1 MPTQFL
7 GRALMANAI
16 FSSLSG
22 IYFLM
27 ASSQVAAF
35 LGFIGPPQVA
45 TLGAQLLVFA
55 VWLFWLARRDVFPR
69 WQVMLVIAFD
79 ALWVGGSVLL
89 LVGPGEVGSSAMWA
103 VAIAADI
110 VAVFGVMQAI
120 GLRRALRSP
129 A

>member
-7 GRALMANAI
+7 GRALMANAM

-27 ASSQVAAF
+27 ASPQVAAF
-35 LGFIGPPQVA
+35 LGFIGPPQVV

-55 VWLFWLARRDVFPR
+55 VWLFWLAGRGVIPR
-69 WQVMLVIAFD
+69 WQVVIVIVFD
-79 ALWVGGSVLL
+79 AVWVGGSVLL
-89 LVGPGEVGSSAMWA
+89 LASPGEIGTSAMWA
-103 VAIAADI
+103 VAIAAD
-110 VAVFGVMQAI
+110 VVGLFGVLQAI
-120 GLRRALRSP
+120 GLRRARQSP

>member
-7 GRALMANAI
+7 GRALMANAM
-16 FSSLSG
+16 FSSSSG

-27 ASSQVAAF
+27 ASPQVAAF
-35 LGFIGPPQVA
+35 LGFIGPSQVV

-79 ALWVGGSVLL
+79 ALWVGGSVVLL
-89 LVGPGEVGSSAMWA
+89 ASPGEIATSAMWA

-110 VAVFGVMQAI
+110 VAVFGVTQAI